1 MIRAERVVQEKV
13 YFPLAKTTYP
23 EVPPCAILP
32 IEKVDSFTS
41 VISSKY
47 PFFTLM
53 LYKPGTTSSSEQEK
67 STVRTPKK
75 LKIKYLVI
83 STCFKPGEG
92 FIVLIY
98 LSGVYPVGDV
108 RADAVAARQ
117 INRFDHK
124 RCIVFID

>member
-1 MIRAERVVQEKV
+1 MIRAERVAQEKV
-13 YFPLAKTTYP
+13 YFPLAKTICA
-23 EVPPCAILP
+23 EVPPLAILP

-53 LYKPGTTSSSEQEK
+53 LYKPGTTSSPEQVK
-67 STVRTPKK
+67 STIKK

-83 STCFKPGEG
+83 STGFEPGEG

-98 LSGVYPVGDV
+98 LSGVYPVGYV

-124 RCIVFID
+124 RRIFFID